1 MMKTYFTSFVR
12 SNKVKI
18 AMLVL
23 SLSLYFAL
31 IAVALTLERSIPEL
45 ASLPLKSIGVQT
57 IVQKTGKIPE
67 KMVGIIFPHSNA
79 PISDSEMTALN
90 GLAFVE
96 AYDSGIYFWVFD
108 KTSFKAV
115 FGVNRESPI
124 IGDILKNNV
133 VQGNIDISRNTILVT
148 GDFAQKNSL
157 SPGAPVIIAGKSYV
171 VRGVLKPNMSGNI
184 IPADIYMDV
193 QEAAAS
199 ARNSEEMQKLY
210 TFGKE
215 PFSTVVLL
223 KTDPAWSG
231 DKEKT
236 IKAIDKDLLVFSEK
250 TFTKDILEQLK
261 IISAS
266 GRAMFMVLG
275 MVLLVA
281 FCVMIIFNLKTREQ
295 EIAILRMLGW
305 KLSDLKRQFIGETL
319 VLLLVALVVG
329 NLLAF
334 AGLGILGTRAI
345 SMELPWDISA
355 KPHFLPQENSI
366 ERIVTTNIPIHL
378 DWFLIMLLSL
388 AFIGIFLIINYAL
401 FYRLK
406 DIKPF
411 DMQGG

>member
-18 AMLVL
+18 TMLVL
-23 SLSLYFAL
+23 SLSLYFGL
-31 IAVALTLERSIPEL
+31 IAVAMTLERSIPEL
-45 ASLPLKSIGVQT
+45 ASIPLKSIGVQT

-67 KMVGIIFPHSNA
+67 RMVGIIFPHSNA
-79 PISDSEMTALN
+79 PITDSEMQALK

-96 AYDSGIYFWVFD
+96 GHDSGLYFWAFD

-115 FGVNRESPI
+115 FGVNRDSPI
-124 IGDILKNNV
+124 IADILKNNI
-133 VQGNIDISRNTILVT
+133 VQGSFDISGNNILVT
-148 GDFAQKNSL
+148 SDFARKNSL
-157 SPGAPVIIAGKSYV
+157 SPGAAVDVEGRNYI
-171 VRGVLKPNMSGNI
+171 VRGILKPNMSGNI
-184 IPADIYMDV
+184 IPADIYMDM
-193 QEAAAS
+193 QEAVAS
-199 ARNSEEMQKLY
+199 ARKSGEMQKLY
-210 TFGKE
+210 TLGTE
-215 PFSTVVLL
+215 PFINVVLL
-223 KTDPAWSG
+223 RTDPAWSG
-231 DKEKT
+231 DKEKP
-236 IKAIDKDLLVFSEK
+236 IKAINKDLLVFSEK

-275 MVLLVA
+275 MVLLAA
-281 FCVMIIFNLKTREQ
+281 FCVMVIFNLKTRER
-295 EIAILRMLGW
+295 EIAILRILGW
-305 KLSDLKRQFIGETL
+305 KLSELKRQFIGETL
-319 VLLLVALVVG
+319 VLLLVALVAG

-334 AGLGILGTRAI
+334 AGLSILGTRKI

-366 ERIVTTNIPIHL
+366 ERVVTTNIPIHL
-378 DWFLIMLLSL
+378 DWFLLMLLSA